1 MSRLVPRSFRL
12 AAALLMTSLVLAT
25 VAPAVAAA
33 DGLEV
38 TTPFPAVV
46 VAPGNKVSFDLTV
59 SSTRPA
65 DVDLSVSG
73 VPAGWAASLIGGG
86 FVVDAVAVSADKDGS
101 VRLDVTVPADATA
114 GSATVRVTASGGGAQ
129 DVLSIGIRVDV
140 EAAGQVTLTTTTPAL
155 TGSSTTDFKFDLQY
169 KNDTAQD
176 LTVSASAAGPAGW
189 RVEANL
195 AGAEQAASTVVKAGA
210 SQTINVTAQA
220 AEGTPAGTYPI
231 TVTATAGDR
240 TTTADLA
247 IDVTGSYSM
256 NLATPG
262 DLLSLRGSAGTAT
275 TQAFEITNTGTA
287 PLTGVKLTG
296 TPPSGWTVTFEPADG
311 IASIAPNASETI
323 TATIAPSSEAVAG
336 DYVVSFKASATES
349 TTGAD
354 AALRFTVET
363 SPIWALVGIAIIVLI
378 LGGLLYVFRT
388 YGRR

>member
-176 LTVSASAAGPAGW
+176 LTVSASAAGRAGW
-189 RVEANL
+189 TVEANL

-256 NLATPG
+256 TLATPG

-287 PLTGVKLTG
+287 PLTGVKLAG

>member
-65 DVDLSVSG
+65 DVALSVSG

-189 RVEANL
+189 TVEANL

-256 NLATPG
+256 TLATPG

-287 PLTGVKLTG
+287 PLTGVKLAG